1 MKKFYLINLK
11 KEFFFLIVLLAT
23 GFSAHAQFPAPYC
36 NITFTSTNGVE
47 PITSVSFAGILNT
60 SPNTIGGTS
69 QALEDF
75 TAISG
80 AVTAGTSYPIV
91 LKGNTGGNFT
101 TYFRVYID
109 WNQNN
114 SFEDAGES
122 YDIGTLLNS
131 TGLDAL
137 SVNGNI
143 LVPLTALGGNTR
155 MRIIKRFNTYPTS
168 SCQVGTGYG
177 QGEDYTLAVTAGA
190 DCTGAP
196 TVGPAT
202 ASVTNACLSVP
213 FTLSSVVPVASA
225 LSYQWQSSTNGTDW
239 TNLGAAQTSANYT
252 VASQT
257 VATSYRLIVT
267 CTPSSQSTTSAV
279 VAVGQNVPSQCYC
292 TNAINFDCTDGD
304 LITNVTFNSINNTT
318 TCGNATTG
326 YTSYVATIPPAN
338 LVAGLTESISV
349 TVGSGFANESV
360 GVWIDY
366 NQNGTFEAS
375 EYTYVGTGSG
385 AVLTQS
391 VVIPETALDGIT
403 RMRVV
408 VAAAA
413 ATSFTTAFS
422 CGPLTAENFFG
433 EMEDYAVDIEG
444 VLATPT
450 FNATKFNLY
459 PNPTTGIV
467 NLKFGTATTVNAI
480 NVYSISGQ
488 LVYTKNYSSS
498 SDSYSIDLQSA
509 AAGVYIVKVQTEN
522 GTQINR
528 LVKN

>member
-1 MKKFYLINLK
+1 MKTTLKKFTNSGIKN
-11 KEFFFLIVLLAT
+11 FRIMAFTTAIFAA
-23 GFSAHAQFPAPYC
+23 GSMQAQTYCAPVPGDC
-36 NITFTSTNGVE
+36 SDADEITNVT
-47 PITSVSFAGILNT
+47 FAGINNNSTCGSGYSDFSASVAPAQVIAGQTYSLSATVPAHFGNESVAAWIDFNNNGT
-60 SPNTIGGTS
+60 FEATEFFYLGLSPAAGSTLTTQVGIPVTASGTVRLRLKAQFSQAITATAACTAPYLEYGEFEDYSVTITPNTVCSGTPVV
-69 QALEDF
+69 
-75 TAISG
+75 G
-80 AVTAGTSYPIV
+80 A
-91 LKGNTGGNFT
+91 
-101 TYFRVYID
+101 
-109 WNQNN
+109 
-114 SFEDAGES
+114 
-122 YDIGTLLNS
+122 
-131 TGLDAL
+131 
-137 SVNGNI
+137 
-143 LVPLTALGGNTR
+143 
-155 MRIIKRFNTYPTS
+155 PTS
-168 SCQVGTGYG
+168 SV
-177 QGEDYTLAVTAGA
+177 A
-190 DCTGAP
+190 
-196 TVGPAT
+196 
-202 ASVTNACLSVP
+202 NACVGAA
-213 FTLSSVVPVASA
+213 FTLTAAITPAA
-225 LSYQWQSSTNGTDW
+225 GLSYQWQSSTDSGTTW
-239 TNLGAAQTSANYT
+239 ANLGA
-252 VASQT
+252 SQT
-257 VATSYRLIVT
+257 TNTYSVLGQAVPTSYRIIVT
-267 CTPSSQSTTSAV
+267 CSGSGLSATSTS
-279 VAVGQNVPSQCYC
+279 VAVGQNVATQCYC

-304 LITNVTFNSINNTT
+304 LITNVSFNSINNTT
-318 TCGNATTG
+318 ACGNATTG

-338 LVAGLTESISV
+338 LVAGTTESISV

-391 VVIPETALDGIT
+391 VVIPETALDGVT

-422 CGPLTAENFFG
+422 CGPLTAENYFG

-450 FNATKFNLY
+450 FNATNFNLY

-467 NLKFGTATTVNAI
+467 NLKFGTATAVNAI
-480 NVYSISGQ
+480 NIYSVSGQ

-498 SDSYSIDLQSA
+498 SDNYSIDLQSA